1 MSKNKGKKALQI
13 IILCGVILA
22 VIFVAMGLKSDEQ
35 TLSVIGA
42 GIFIVTVIT
51 VLFIENVI
59 SKSNS
64 DGKISSETE
73 KTALKYEPLL
83 LDERTKQDPE
93 VQRLL
98 QYPTVQKVFFD
109 PEFLKTAAAQSDPY
123 VRELL
128 AVLDNIIAVRTAEGT
143 YPPDPKQTALN
154 GNSAYANILM
164 QREKAQ
170 REKEKNKPRRIAGT
184 VLMFTGLALFIV
196 PFSTVFIAA
205 AVGSEL
211 AEIMSSFLFTAAPIG
226 MALIVIGKI
235 VKK

>member
-128 AVLDNIIAVRTAEGT
+128 AVLDNIIITQTANGV
-143 YPPDPKQTALN
+143 YPPPGQGNFN

-164 QREKAQ
+164 QKEIVR